1 MPQDDDADLLRKFQ
15 SAIAGAELGQ
25 LRHLADGL
33 GLLAARAAVPLDRPE
48 LRRPP
53 RQQVDVLRIRVDLD
67 TSKPAIWR
75 RLELRSNLT
84 LDVVH
89 QVLQAAFAWT
99 DSHLHRFSLGGGPF
113 DAHSQLF
120 LCPWDV
126 EEGDEDGEPAA
137 QVRLDETLQEPGD
150 VLQYVY
156 DYGDSWELTLR
167 LEEVQQA
174 GPDSPAAIVL
184 DGRRAAPPDDCGGMT
199 DADSLAEVLDDP
211 AHFDLDELNQAL
223 QRPYFALR
231 EYGVDPR
238 LVDLVNRLRF
248 SPVGDDVAGRAVL
261 LLPKPEMPDEA
272 ELGAA
277 LCAHRW
283 FLDRAAGGGIPLT
296 AAGYLKP
303 DDVIA
308 ASAVLPAMSDWIGEN
323 NREANAYP
331 LLQFRHSLQ
340 SAGLLRKYKGRLLLT
355 KAGAA
360 AQRDPA
366 RLWDHL
372 TFRLLPGDDD
382 GFDTPATLLLL
393 LYAATS
399 TGVALPLDR
408 IAAALTA
415 LGWCREN
422 RLPLSGCEIHA
433 LPAFQLL
440 SNMTDTSIRA
450 PISATVAAMART
462 ALSRPR

>member
-1 MPQDDDADLLRKFQ
+1 M
-15 SAIAGAELGQ
+15 
-25 LRHLADGL
+25 
-33 GLLAARAAVPLDRPE
+33 
-48 LRRPP
+48 
-53 RQQVDVLRIRVDLD
+53 
-67 TSKPAIWR
+67 
-75 RLELRSNLT
+75 
-84 LDVVH
+84 
-89 QVLQAAFAWT
+89 
-99 DSHLHRFSLGGGPF
+99 
-113 DAHSQLF
+113 
-120 LCPWDV
+120 
-126 EEGDEDGEPAA
+126 
-137 QVRLDETLQEPGD
+137 
-150 VLQYVY
+150 
-156 DYGDSWELTLR
+156 
-167 LEEVQQA
+167 
-174 GPDSPAAIVL
+174 
-184 DGRRAAPPDDCGGMT
+184 
-199 DADSLAEVLDDP
+199 
-211 AHFDLDELNQAL
+211 
-223 QRPYFALR
+223 
-231 EYGVDPR
+231 
-238 LVDLVNRLRF
+238 RF
-248 SPVGDDVAGRAVL
+248 SPVGDEVAGRAVL
-261 LLPKPEMPDEA
+261 LLRKPDMPDEA

-277 LCAHRW
+277 LRAHRW

-399 TGVALPLDR
+399 AGVALPLDR

-422 RLPLSGCEIHA
+422 RRPLSGSEIHA
-433 LPAFQLL
+433 LAAFQLP
-440 SNMTDTSIRA
+440 SNLTDTSIQA
-450 PISATVAAMART
+450 PVSCDRRCRPLVRNQARRLPLSIGNGVGVEIAQGDHGLRVDRREWVPLATEHFPDGPHLRQGLRGRQIVRVGVVVVEPRKAGSDVGIAVDRRRGRHLAGDR
-462 ALSRPR
+462 RPLRR